1 MIKIGILTSS
11 RADYGIYLPLI
22 EKLVSKKSYDCTIIA
37 FGMHLLDEY
46 GYTRKEIKYRKVHEI
61 HGINSEETVTSTIE
75 DYGNLIKNFA
85 KYWDKYRYDLIFCLG
100 DRIEM
105 SAAIQSLIPLK
116 TSIAHLHGGEITT
129 GSLDNIYRYQI
140 SLASEIH
147 FVSTL
152 ESKKNLAKYVDKKNI
167 YNVGSLSLDGLK
179 KINLLNKKE
188 LHNNYNIPNGAF
200 CLVTFHSD
208 TIYQTKNRSY
218 VKIIEKVLNKLSE
231 KIYLVITYPNNDIHS
246 SLYIDMY
253 KNFVKK
259 NSKKCVL
266 IKSFGKVKYFSAMA
280 SCEFM
285 LGNSSSGIIEA
296 ASFRKHFINVGSRQ
310 NGRVRS
316 TNTIDVDFKYN
327 DIIKK
332 CFDVMNNPL
341 FTGKNKYYKKN
352 VAESIIKIINKN
364 YGD

>member
-1 MIKIGILTSS
+1 M
-11 RADYGIYLPLI
+11 
-22 EKLVSKKSYDCTIIA
+22 
-37 FGMHLLDEY
+37 
-46 GYTRKEIKYRKVHEI
+46 
-61 HGINSEETVTSTIE
+61 
-75 DYGNLIKNFA
+75 
-85 KYWDKYRYDLIFCLG
+85 
-100 DRIEM
+100 
-105 SAAIQSLIPLK
+105 
-116 TSIAHLHGGEITT
+116 
-129 GSLDNIYRYQI
+129 
-140 SLASEIH
+140 
-147 FVSTL
+147 
-152 ESKKNLAKYVDKKNI
+152 
-167 YNVGSLSLDGLK
+167 DGLK
-179 KINLLNKKE
+179 KINLLSKKE

-259 NSKKCVL
+259 NQKMCFDK
-266 IKSFGKVKYFSAMA
+266 IFGKVKYFSAMA

-332 CFDVMNNPL
+332 CLML
-341 FTGKNKYYKKN
+341 
-352 VAESIIKIINKN
+352 
-364 YGD
+364 